1 MPTCEADYP
10 YARLTSTHT
19 YAKLLNIN
27 ININMT
33 NTMPITASKLREDV
47 YRILDEVIET
57 GQPVE
62 VLRKGTV
69 LKIVPEKAVS
79 KLARLK
85 KRNVFVGNPE
95 DIIGMDWS
103 KEWTELK

>member
-1 MPTCEADYP
+1 
-10 YARLTSTHT
+10 
-19 YAKLLNIN
+19 
-27 ININMT
+27 
-33 NTMPITASKLREDV
+33 MPITASKLREDV

-57 GQPVE
+57 GLPVE

-69 LKIVPEKAVS
+69 LKIVPEKSVS

-85 KRNVFVGNPE
+85 KRNVFAGNPE